1 MERNKSNLDRGSLSD
16 RHMHAFD
23 FLPYS
28 FLHVQMFCNEH
39 VILLK
44 SEEKAVTS
52 IKFCIKEVTCWQ
64 VQINILS
71 NLIKQMLFQQH
82 SYNKKI
88 SKDQADLAHQFH
100 FSKFILQRYL
110 HMCTKIQDLIH
121 CKIVCN
127 KLSAINWKQLKCP
140 TVWD

>member
-1 MERNKSNLDRGSLSD
+1 
-16 RHMHAFD
+16 MHAFD

-44 SEEKAVTS
+44 SEEKVVTW
-52 IKFCIKEVTCWQ
+52 IKFCIKEVTCWK
-64 VQINILS
+64 VKINILL
-71 NLIKQMLFQQH
+71 NLIKQMSFRYH

-100 FSKFILQRYL
+100 FSEFTLQRYL
-110 HMCTKIQDLIH
+110 YMCPKIQDLIH
-121 CKIVCN
+121 CRIACN
-127 KLSAINWKQLKCP
+127 KLSAIN
-140 TVWD
+140 